1 LIEVPDL
8 SLEGVWCLDYKVSV
22 VDNIK
27 ISVVWKLRNN
37 EEISLNIETEV
48 FVEFSLGWF
57 SWIFIGIDNVPL
69 LVKSAMLLP
78 CDDVSVLIISST

>member
-8 SLEGVWCLDYKVSV
+8 GLEGVWCLDYKVSV

-48 FVEFSLGWF
+48 FVEFSLLWLF
-57 SWIFIGIDNVPL
+57 WHFISIDDIPL
-69 LVKSAMLLP
+69 LVDTTVLLV
-78 CDDVSVLIISST
+78 DNNVSVLFIFTT